1 MKKLYETAL
10 ILFGTLGWWGFVYP
24 EFCLSGDRY
33 EQEASAGEETEE
45 QESSEMEAQTD
56 GKKVVCM
63 EAEGDVSEPSEAGEE
78 RQEKG
83 TESCAETGLKVGDI
97 CIKSRIV
104 EYVYRIPEHAEA
116 EERTENAQ
124 QKCAGGSL

>member
-63 EAEGDVSEPSEAGEE
+63 DAEGDVSEPSEDGE
-78 RQEKG
+78 
-83 TESCAETGLKVGDI
+83 
-97 CIKSRIV
+97 
-104 EYVYRIPEHAEA
+104 
-116 EERTENAQ
+116 
-124 QKCAGGSL
+124 